1 MQRIL
6 VAALVVGAALVLA
19 AGDAFHTPTH
29 DLAVTPAGVTV
40 FGANGGDSL
49 GIAIAGGDFNGDTID
64 DLLLGAYNVDVGL
77 AGDAGAAYVVFGD
90 AALAGNIDMATPSPD
105 LTVLGG
111 DFADWLG
118 VSAATGD
125 FNGDTVDDLL
135 LGAKFGDAASNAK
148 LDAGEAYVIF
158 GSASLGGTIDIAA
171 SEQDLTVLGADS
183 QDNMG
188 TAVAAGDFNA
198 DGIDDLLLGA
208 LFADGAG
215 NTRGNAGEAHVI
227 FGSLT
232 LGGTINLATTSANV
246 TVIGG
251 GNGDN
256 LGTSVAGGDFDGDG
270 TDDVLVGATLADGA
284 ANGRTNSGESYV
296 ILGSATLSGTKDM
309 AASDQ
314 DLTVFGIDAFD
325 QLGRSGAGGDFNGD
339 GIDDLLLG
347 ANLAAAAG
355 NAKPQAGEA
364 YVVLGDAALGGTID
378 LAASPPDL
386 AVLGADTADQL
397 GDSLAGAD
405 FNGDGIDDLLLGASQ
420 ADAAANAK
428 SAAGEAYV
436 IFGEAALS
444 GTHDLFSTSADLT
457 VLGADVQDLLGLS
470 VATGDFNTDAIDDV
484 LLGAPFADAD
494 ANAKGQAGE
503 AYVLFGVCPASS
515 DPDSDGLC
523 NSQDPDDD
531 NDGFS
536 DAAEA
541 FLTTDPLK
549 ACSLTATTN
558 DEDPDPWPVDFDDNQ
573 IVNILDVIPVLPPY
587 FGSASGDPDYSQRR
601 DLVPDGFINIL
612 DVTKVLPP
620 VFGST
625 CP

>member
-1 MQRIL
+1 MF
-6 VAALVVGAALVLA
+6 VV
-19 AGDAFHTPTH
+19 GDAFHTPTH
-29 DLAVTPAGVTV
+29 DLALTPADVTAL
-40 FGANGGDSL
+40 GISGGDSL
-49 GIAIAGGDFNGDTID
+49 GIALAGGDFNGDSID

-90 AALAGNIDMATPSPD
+90 AALAGNIDMATPSAD
-105 LTVLGG
+105 LTVLGR
-111 DFADWLG
+111 DFTDWLG
-118 VSAATGD
+118 VSVAAGD

-171 SEQDLTVLGADS
+171 SEQDLTILGADS
-183 QDNMG
+183 QDNLG

-227 FGSLT
+227 FGSPT
-232 LGGTINLATTSANV
+232 LGGTIDLATTSANV

-270 TDDVLVGATLADGA
+270 TDDVLVGAPLADGA
-284 ANGRTNSGESYV
+284 SNGRSNSGESNV

-355 NAKPQAGEA
+355 NTKPQAGEA
-364 YVVLGDAALGGTID
+364 YIVLGDAALGGTID

-397 GDSLAGAD
+397 GDSLTGAD

-428 SAAGEAYV
+428 STAGEAYV
-436 IFGEAALS
+436 VFGSPTLS

-470 VATGDFNTDAIDDV
+470 VATGDFNADGIDDL

-503 AYVLFGVCPASS
+503 AYVLFGFCPASS
-515 DPDSDGLC
+515 DLDSDGLC

-536 DAAEA
+536 DGEEAAIGTNA
-541 FLTTDPLK
+541 VRACALTTTPD
-549 ACSLTATTN
+549 
-558 DEDPDPWPVDFDDNQ
+558 DEDPDPWPIDFNDNRAVQIDDVFFVASRFFASTGEPGYTPRAEVASQNGQ
-573 IVNILDVIPVLPPY
+573 IQID
-587 FGSASGDPDYSQRR
+587 D
-601 DLVPDGFINIL
+601 
-612 DVTKVLPP
+612 
-620 VFGST
+620 VFGVASRFFQS